1 MSSTFYDLKNTGFSI
16 LKNTLK
22 SNDNSRSNVLHINRL
37 IEIPEFPCVLV
48 RSFKKDTLK
57 WMSWVELCPLK
68 R

>member
-22 SNDNSRSNVLHINRL
+22 STDNSRSNVLHINRL

-48 RSFKKDTLK
+48 
-57 WMSWVELCPLK
+57 
-68 R
+68 